1 MKCGVIFNK
10 CFAANLLE
18 NLIVKKFEHRL
29 RINRVTAVSVV
40 SPTRHVLSQRRSRIS
55 LAVRLPGAGRL
66 TADISR
72 ESDRNSTPA

>member
-18 NLIVKKFEHRL
+18 NLIVKKCEHRL

-40 SPTRHVLSQRRSRIS
+40 SPRATSCLNAGQELAWLSGYLVQ
-55 LAVRLPGAGRL
+55 
-66 TADISR
+66 D
-72 ESDRNSTPA
+72 D